1 MTDSVDS
8 INSLFD
14 AGLERYNAGEGP
26 DTLIPVFKEIC
37 DRSPK
42 LAAAWSCL
50 AWLYLL
56 DNKPEQAYKVALK
69 GVKLDQNAPQGR
81 VNLVIAMLET
91 GQTGVRQHIDIV
103 KQMIVEDS
111 DVRRDLSESIED
123 GLTRKPDW
131 KSLSRVK
138 SWLSEV

>member
-1 MTDSVDS
+1 
-8 INSLFD
+8 
-14 AGLERYNAGEGP
+14 
-26 DTLIPVFKEIC
+26 VFKDIC

-56 DNKPEQAYKVALK
+56 ENKPEQAYKFALK

-81 VNLVIAMLET
+81 VNLVLAMLET
-91 GQTGVRQHIDIV
+91 GQKGVRQHIDAI
-103 KQMIVEDS
+103 KQMMSLDS
-111 DVRRDLSESIED
+111 EVQRDLTESIED

-131 KSLSRVK
+131 KSLNRVK
-138 SWLSEV
+138 TWLAED